1 MNLSGSFSAQG
12 KQLGMRGRFFNDNC
26 NMLNMKLLFLVSS
39 LPIKKTG
46 GTEIITLR
54 ICEEL
59 AKERRHEPFIYTIP
73 QDESERSEETLSK
86 MFESYGI
93 TNFPCSNLRFS
104 RRVNSDKPF
113 SYTHAK
119 LSFARGLKK
128 LVLKIEPDVVV
139 SMKVQPPELFCN
151 ALPSALKKTGIP
163 YLLMVRGFTDLMD
176 AGKAEGYDSELSP
189 SERLKN
195 RLIYA
200 RLLPRYIRSAAGVV
214 VQTHSQHSFLR
225 QNHGRDSRILFNPI
239 DVQAVQGVLEEAS
252 DGAMVGKLSRNI
264 PSKDD
269 ERFKLVYVGSMIP
282 RKNLETLLRAVHFI
296 VKERGR
302 DEKRYGK
309 LAGNMVLYLVGG
321 GKGSEKV
328 RKMVAEL
335 SLGNH
340 VVFTEKMSPRNLWP
354 FLAHCDV
361 FVFPSL
367 SEGFPNAVL
376 EAMACSLPIISSD
389 FAGAHDLIVSG
400 KNGLIFKKKDS
411 RELAEKI
418 MFIYENDGYR
428 NEVARNNQQF
438 VRTFTWKNFLKG
450 FEQIIQELT

>member
-1 MNLSGSFSAQG
+1 
-12 KQLGMRGRFFNDNC
+12 MRGRFFNDNC
-26 NMLNMKLLFLVSS
+26 NVLNMKLLFLVSS

-86 MFESYGI
+86 MFETYGI
-93 TNFPCSNLRFS
+93 TNFPFSHLRFS
-104 RRVNSDKPF
+104 RHVNSDRPF
-113 SYTHAK
+113 SYTYAK
-119 LSFARGLKK
+119 LNFARGLKK
-128 LVLKIEPDVVV
+128 LVQEIEPDVVV
-139 SMKVQPPELFCN
+139 SMKVQPPDIFCN
-151 ALPSALKKTGIP
+151 ALPSTLKKTGIP

-176 AGKAEGYDSELSP
+176 AGKAEGYTSELSP

-195 RLIYA
+195 RLVYA
-200 RLLPRYIRSAAGVV
+200 HFLPRYIRSAAGVV
-214 VQTHSQHSFLR
+214 VQTHSQHSFLH
-225 QNHGRDSRILFNPI
+225 QNYGRDSRILFNPI
-239 DVQAVQGVLEEAS
+239 DVQAIHGVLGEAS
-252 DGAMVGKLSRNI
+252 DEPMADKIPRKI

-282 RKNLETLLRAVHFI
+282 RKNLETLLWAVHFI

-302 DEKRYGK
+302 DEKRDGL

-321 GKGSEKV
+321 GKGSGKV
-328 RKMVAEL
+328 RKLVVEL
-335 SLGNH
+335 GLENH
-340 VVFTEKMSPRNLWP
+340 VVLTGKMGPGELWP

-389 FAGAHDLIVSG
+389 FAGVDDLIVSE
-400 KNGLIFKKKDS
+400 KNGLIFPKKDS

-418 MFIYENDGYR
+418 MFIYENDEYR

-438 VRTFTWKNFLKG
+438 VRTFTWENFLKG
-450 FEQIIQELT
+450 FEKIIQELT